1 MPHSLFT
8 SRVSRSWPFW
18 RALIYWLVGGRGFGL
33 FLWLVGIPSWKSWE
47 LSCVDRSLW
56 VFFVLMLFIF
66 YVFGRGRSS
75 LRRGLVSSCEERGCC
90 LVVGR
95 GALSA
100 VDCGAV
106 PLAERRLREPG
117 SWARARPRHLWLQAQ
132 WDRGMASGSQRR
144 SLCCLDVAPG
154 LWDSTVRGFLRL
166 AVHSQCPQICPQP
179 QPQVRWTGSSV
190 PAFSD
195 WQWRKPVCRWP
206 GLSLNVLQVLLNLLT
221 RSAKTDGAWCPL
233 TSHAGC
239 CWLSTC
245 TRLCSPWCEGMWL
258 SGC

>member
-8 SRVSRSWPFW
+8 SSVSRSWPFW

-117 SWARARPRHLWLQAQ
+117 SWARARPRHLWLRAQ

-154 LWDSTVRGFLRL
+154 LWGSTVRGFLSPRRTLPMSADMPPAPAPGALNRVFSPSIFRL
-166 AVHSQCPQICPQP
+166 TVKKTCLQM
-179 QPQVRWTGSSV
+179 TGSQSER
-190 PAFSD
+190 PAS
-195 WQWRKPVCRWP
+195 
-206 GLSLNVLQVLLNLLT
+206 
-221 RSAKTDGAWCPL
+221 SA
-233 TSHAGC
+233 
-239 CWLSTC
+239 
-245 TRLCSPWCEGMWL
+245 
-258 SGC
+258 